1 MKKSDSIFTFIKK
14 NWVLLGAL
22 FFVFA
27 TSCKQPAFEIKGELP
42 DSQFNGE
49 WIYLV
54 PTEPH
59 TVNDV
64 DSVLIENSSFV
75 FHGDI
80 ERVAVIRMPMKQR
93 MQVQELLVVTEPG
106 QIDVTLDSVSN
117 GGGTAQNDALQ
128 KWKTYRGETLTKL
141 LSARELAQKDSTRA
155 LESEVLIEKFK
166 NESKAFN
173 YGILKEMG
181 DNTLGNFLYNQV
193 KVAVPDD
200 KKAEIDSLFKTN
212 EK

>member
-1 MKKSDSIFTFIKK
+1 MFYKMELVKNSDNTFTYLKK
-14 NWVLLGAL
+14 NWALLALL

-27 TSCKQPAFEIKGELP
+27 TSCKQPAFEIKGELT
-42 DSQFNGE
+42 DSHFDGE

-75 FHGDI
+75 FRGNI

-93 MQVQELLVVTEPG
+93 MQIQELLVVTEPG
-106 QIDVTLDSVSN
+106 KIEVKLDSISY
-117 GGGTAQNDALQ
+117 GGGTVQNDALQ
-128 KWKTYRGETLTKL
+128 KWKINRAETFSKL
-141 LSARELAQKDSTRA
+141 ASARESAQKDSTLA
-155 LESEVLIEKFK
+155 IET
-166 NESKAFN
+166 EAKAFN
-173 YGILKEMG
+173 YELLKKMG
-181 DNTLGNFLYNQV
+181 DNTLGNFLYSQV

-200 KKAEIDSLFKTN
+200 KKAEIDLLFKTN
-212 EK
+212 EE